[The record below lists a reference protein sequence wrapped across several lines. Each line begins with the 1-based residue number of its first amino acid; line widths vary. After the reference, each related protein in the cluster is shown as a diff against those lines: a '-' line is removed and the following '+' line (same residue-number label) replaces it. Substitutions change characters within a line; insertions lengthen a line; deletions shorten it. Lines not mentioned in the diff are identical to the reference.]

1 MAETVV
7 LVGDAHLG
15 PASGESAARLQA
27 FLRTIPGDG
36 DHLVVMGDLFD
47 FWFEYRSVI
56 PRDAFS
62 TLAALSQAR
71 ARGVR
76 LSVIGGNHDRWGGDF
91 WTREMGAA
99 FHPQGVDLILAGFR
113 ARVAHGD
120 GDSGDG
126 PLVRLVRA
134 VAHHPITSSAVR
146 LAPPDLAFWAIHSF
160 SRRLART
167 TRAQQELA
175 RAAAR
180 QAMWAREVLSREP
193 ELDLLVLGH
202 THRAALE
209 RLGERRWYL
218 NPGAWADGGRYAM
231 VTEAGPT
238 LCRFE

>member
-1 MAETVV
+1 MAARVV

-15 PASGESAARLQA
+15 PANRDSAGRLHA

-56 PRDAFS
+56 PREAFP
-62 TLAALSQAR
+62 TLTALSQAR

-76 LSVIGGNHDRWGGDF
+76 LTVIGGNHDRWGGDF
-91 WTREMGAA
+91 WTREMGAE
-99 FHPQGVDLILAGFR
+99 FHPRGADLILAGFR
-113 ARVAHGD
+113 ARLAHGD
-120 GDSGDG
+120 GDSADG
-126 PLVRLVRA
+126 LLVRLVRA
-134 VAHHPITSSAVR
+134 LAHQPITSAAVR
-146 LAPPDLAFWAIHSF
+146 LAPPDLAFWAIQSF
-160 SRRLART
+160 SRRLAERT
-167 TRAQQELA
+167 RSQAELD

-180 QAMWAREVLSREP
+180 QAIRAREVLSREP
-193 ELDLLVLGH
+193 ELELLVLGH
-202 THRAALE
+202 THRAVLE

-231 VTEAGPT
+231 VTESGPA